1 MHSKLIKKLI
11 FFILPIFFL
20 PVQADVVKP
29 ALIEISV
36 NKQGQVDI
44 EIRASIEALLTG
56 INGRYKNTKDAP
68 NADQYDVLRKMQDV
82 DLAIAFDKFKPEFL
96 NKIRLSNTKNKR
108 VTLIINKVDIP
119 EPGYTKVPRISTIEL
134 TGKIDTTVQS
144 VQWYYPLAFGDNVV
158 KLRQADVIAQKYHWS
173 EVQWLRKDQPSEA
186 FSLTEI
192 VARKPIIE
200 TIKNYIVWGFE
211 HIFPKGIDH
220 ILFILGLFLFS
231 YAIKPLLSQ
240 VTMFTIAHT
249 ITLGLAMNGV
259 ISLPSYIVEPLIAL
273 SIVYVGVENIVAN
286 LYAKPIRTSRL
297 FLVFGFG
304 LLHGLGFASM
314 LGDFGMPDD
323 AFTTALISFN
333 VGVEL
338 GQLTIIIV
346 AFLMLGVFWFLLGLI
361 EKRRNQIINKKAYY
375 KKFIAIPASVI
386 IALIAFYWFIERLD
400 LNYLV

>member
-1 MHSKLIKKLI
+1 MA
-11 FFILPIFFL
+11 FL
-20 PVQADVVKP
+20 PVTADVVKP

-36 NKQGQVDI
+36 NKQGKVDI

-68 NADQYDVLRKMQDV
+68 NADEYDVLRKMQDV
-82 DLAIAFDKFKPEFL
+82 DLAIAFEKFKPEFL
-96 NKIRLSNTKNKR
+96 EKIRLSDTKNNP
-108 VTLIINKVDIP
+108 VTLSISKVDIP
-119 EPGYTKVPRISTIEL
+119 EPGYTKVPRISLIVL
-134 TGKIDTTVQS
+134 TGEVDTTAQA
-144 VQWYYPLAFGDNVV
+144 VQWYYPLAFGDNAV
-158 KLRQADVIAQKYHWS
+158 KLRQVDEAAQKYHWS

-192 VARKPIIE
+192 VARKPIVD

-231 YAIKPLLSQ
+231 YALKPLLWQ
-240 VTMFTIAHT
+240 ITMFTIAHT
-249 ITLGLAMNGV
+249 ITLGLAMNGI
-259 ISLPSYIVEPLIAL
+259 ISLPAYIVEPLIAL

-286 LYAKPIRTSRL
+286 LFSKPLKNSRL
-297 FLVFGFG
+297 LLVFVFG

-314 LGDFGMPDD
+314 LGDFGMPED
-323 AFTTALISFN
+323 AFVTALISFN
-333 VGVEL
+333 IGVEL
-338 GQLTIIIV
+338 GQLTIILV
-346 AFLMLGVFWFLLGLI
+346 AFLILGLVWLGLGLM
-361 EKRRNQIINKKAYY
+361 EKQTGKAINKKAWYQ
-375 KKFIAIPASVI
+375 KIIAIPASVI